1 MKTEETRKRRRQRE
15 TVISKNK
22 ETVLVTGGGGFLGK
36 ALVRRLVRQGADVRS
51 FSRGA
56 YPELTDINVTH
67 IRGDV
72 CDPKAVDSA
81 CKGVDVVFHT
91 AAKAGV
97 WGDYKDYYQTNVA
110 GTQNIIEGCRLN
122 RVGRLIYTSSA
133 SVIYTGKDMT
143 GGNESLPYPARYMTH
158 YPKTKAMAECLI
170 VKAADQSLR
179 TLILRPHLIWGPE
192 DNHLIP
198 RIIDRADKLFIV
210 GNGKNIADTI
220 YIDNAVDAH
229 LLAAE
234 KLLENPGL
242 SGKIYFISQGERLAV
257 WEMINR
263 ILSTAGCKPVKRRI
277 PANLAWCVGAVME
290 LIYSALKIKKEPH
303 MTRFVARE
311 LSTSHWYDITAAGRD
326 LGYEPRITVD
336 EGMKRLAEWM
346 QKEKAEG

>member
-1 MKTEETRKRRRQRE
+1 VTSTK
-15 TVISKNK
+15 K

-36 ALVRRLVRQGADVRS
+36 ALVRRLAREGDDVRS
-51 FSRGA
+51 FSRGS
-56 YPELTDINVTH
+56 YPELADMNVMH

-72 CDPKAVDSA
+72 CDPKAVHDA
-81 CKGVDVVFHT
+81 CKGVDIVFHT

-110 GTQNIIEGCRLN
+110 GTQNIIEGCRQN
-122 RVGRLIYTSSA
+122 SVGRLIYTSSA

-158 YPKTKAMAECLI
+158 YPKTKAKAERLI
-170 VKAADQSLR
+170 VKAADQSLK
-179 TLILRPHLIWGPE
+179 TLVLRPHLIWGPE
-192 DNHLIP
+192 DNHLVP

-242 SGKIYFISQGERLAV
+242 SGKIYFISQGERIPV

-263 ILSTAGCKPVKRRI
+263 ILLAAGCKPVKRRI
-277 PANLAWCVGAVME
+277 PANLAWCGGAVME

-326 LGYEPRITVD
+326 LGYEPRVMVD
-336 EGMKRLAEWM
+336 EGMKRLGEWM
-346 QKEKAEG
+346 QKGRLKAEG